1 MRRAS
6 WVLTH
11 QPRNQ
16 HHHHPKILLLQKIKK
31 KKKKMD
37 EAKLP
42 SLQAPSKLKKITQLL
57 LSVSV
62 FSLLLSHRSLGP
74 SLLHSLCFYLSTVP
88 VQLITHTLDKNCIFL
103 LCNGLLVFV
112 AKYSGFI
119 SSSSTTPA
127 TDDRQSFSK
136 YEDPAPESKM
146 PEDGSGLVE
155 SIAPQ
160 EDIAVTKEDEFM
172 SGGSHGRTE
181 DREIEELIGEDED
194 EKDGGKGDGEPG
206 FLITWKE
213 GDHESELSFQEHE
226 EVELLNDDQEFHT
239 ATQEDQAGYYDDG
252 EGNGV
257 LIHDLNKK
265 FEEFIRK
272 TKEEIRIEAQL
283 QYLVMA
289 N

>member
-1 MRRAS
+1 
-6 WVLTH
+6 
-11 QPRNQ
+11 
-16 HHHHPKILLLQKIKK
+16 
-31 KKKKMD
+31 MD

-42 SLQAPSKLKKITQLL
+42 KLKKITQLL

-62 FSLLLSHRSLGP
+62 FSLLLSHHSLGP

-88 VQLITHTLDKNCIFL
+88 VQLFTHTLDKNCIFL

-119 SSSSTTPA
+119 TSSSTTPA
-127 TDDRQSFSK
+127 ADGRQSFSK

-160 EDIAVTKEDEFM
+160 EDIAVRKEDEFM
-172 SGGSHGRTE
+172 ISGGSHGRTE

-194 EKDGGKGDGEPG
+194 GNDGGKGDGEPG

-213 GDHESELSFQEHE
+213 GDHGSELSFQEHE
-226 EVELLNDDQEFHT
+226 EGELLNDDDQEFHT